1 MESKNVPGVEA
12 LRIDID
18 QAKPEMPIVID
29 RAKARRLNVS
39 TYAVADAIRTA
50 LFGKEVS
57 TYRVEGDD
65 DDYKIQVRLRD
76 DQRYDVGTIMDMKIT
91 FRDMVSGQIRQV
103 PISAVAKDELSTTF
117 SAIKRQDLNA
127 W

>member
-12 LRIDID
+12 LRTDID
-18 QAKPEMPIVID
+18 RAKPEMPIIID

-57 TYRVEGDD
+57 TYRIEGN
-65 DDYKIQVRLRD
+65 
-76 DQRYDVGTIMDMKIT
+76 G
-91 FRDMVSGQIRQV
+91 
-103 PISAVAKDELSTTF
+103 
-117 SAIKRQDLNA
+117 
-127 W
+127 